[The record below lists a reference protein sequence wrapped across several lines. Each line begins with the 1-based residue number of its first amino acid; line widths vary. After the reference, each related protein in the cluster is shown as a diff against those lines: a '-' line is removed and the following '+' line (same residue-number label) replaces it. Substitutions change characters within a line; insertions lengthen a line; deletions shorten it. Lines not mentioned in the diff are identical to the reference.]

1 MSPFP
6 SIHFQ
11 KEVILGQVIVSNFL
25 NLPDLSTDKNQAKN
39 HLLIH
44 ARKKFVRELAKT

>member
-1 MSPFP
+1 MAMSPFP

-25 NLPDLSTDKNQAKN
+25 NLPDLSTDKNQAKITFLFMLGRN
-39 HLLIH
+39 L
-44 ARKKFVRELAKT
+44 